1 MKKLLSRRMLSLD
14 HSTLNDDDDMDYDTY
29 NGGQQQ
35 HHNHA
40 MMTQQQAAQPQ
51 QQILPHLPTDSVV
64 QGATANI
71 QTPPKP
77 MAPFALFFRDT
88 VTAIKQQN
96 PNSSFEEITL
106 IAQNMWDALDVS
118 QKSIYNQRHE
128 LEKREYLRLMR
139 DYQQHLSETT
149 KPENTSTTMVTTEST
164 TPVSVSM
171 PAESVIVSGGEQLQ
185 HHHQTQQDHHQL
197 QQQQQHHQ
205 QQQDQQQLA
214 VIAPPQPPE
223 QIPLLSEAASV
234 TKCTRE
240 QCNKPAIIN
249 PDWEDEYCSNECV
262 VIHCRN
268 VFNEWA
274 LSLKTPNPTW

>member
-35 HHNHA
+35 QQQHHNHA
-40 MMTQQQAAQPQ
+40 MMTQQQQQQAAQLQQQ
-51 QQILPHLPTDSVV
+51 QQILPHLPTDPVV
-64 QGATANI
+64 QAATANI
-71 QTPPKP
+71 QTPSKP

-96 PNSSFEEITL
+96 PTSSFEEITL

-149 KPENTSTTMVTTEST
+149 KPDNTSTTMVTAETT

-171 PAESVIVSGGEQLQ
+171 PAESVIVSGGEQSQ
-185 HHHQTQQDHHQL
+185 HHHQTQQDHHQ
-197 QQQQQHHQ
+197 QQQQQM
-205 QQQDQQQLA
+205 A
-214 VIAPPQPPE
+214 VTGPAQPPE

>member
-1 MKKLLSRRMLSLD
+1 MDQFHTPSFGDEVFEMNEMPTESLPSNQASRRMLSLD

-35 HHNHA
+35 QQQHHNHA
-40 MMTQQQAAQPQ
+40 M
-51 QQILPHLPTDSVV
+51 
-64 QGATANI
+64 I
-71 QTPPKP
+71 QTPSKP

-96 PNSSFEEITL
+96 PTSSFEEITL

-149 KPENTSTTMVTTEST
+149 KPDNTSTTMVTAETT

-171 PAESVIVSGGEQLQ
+171 PAESVIVSGGEQSQ
-185 HHHQTQQDHHQL
+185 HHHQTQQDHHQ
-197 QQQQQHHQ
+197 QQQQQM
-205 QQQDQQQLA
+205 A
-214 VIAPPQPPE
+214 VTGPAQPPE